1 MAYFRGNETEATRR
15 QPMKLPGEQ
24 PGGGTA
30 EEYPEPDYDDGFD
43 DPEEEEEEL
52 TEEEQQ
58 EIRMQRY
65 QLTSS
70 AGNLAAVIIG
80 TVVILLLL
88 ALLMSM
94 ISFVMNDADR
104 TFTLFQNRF

>member
-30 EEYPEPDYDDGFD
+30 EEYPEPEYDDGFD

-70 AGNLAAVIIG
+70 AGNLAAAAIVMAVGFIG
-80 TVVILLLL
+80 SKLKWK
-88 ALLMSM
+88 SK
-94 ISFVMNDADR
+94 N
-104 TFTLFQNRF
+104 NKK